1 MKNIFVV
8 ISVLFAGLVGVSSA
22 QTAPVSEPSGQK
34 TLAAT
39 VGVYAFPAA
48 GQGPEEQSKNEA
60 ECYSWAA
67 NNTKSDP
74 FNLAKKMAQ
83 TDQAAEQQK
92 EQIQQSGQGAG
103 AAGAV
108 GGAAMGALIGEIASD
123 DAGEGAAWGAA
134 VGLVAGRRKARRAK
148 QQATQQVEHQTE
160 RQQQATA
167 EQIES
172 FKKAFGVCLE
182 AKNYLVRF

>member
-1 MKNIFVV
+1 MKNIFLV
-8 ISVLFAGLVGVSSA
+8 ILVLLAGLVVVGFA
-22 QTAPVSEPSGQK
+22 QAQSVSEPSGQK

-48 GQGPEEQSKNEA
+48 GQGLEEQSKNEA

-74 FNLAKKMAQ
+74 FNLAKKMKQ
-83 TDQAAEQQK
+83 TDQAAAQQK
-92 EQIQQSGQGAG
+92 AQIKQEGQGAG

-108 GGAAMGALIGEIASD
+108 GGAAMGALIGEITSGDAS
-123 DAGEGAAWGAA
+123 EGAAWGAA
-134 VGLVAGRRKARRAK
+134 AGLIAGRRKARRAK
-148 QQATQQVEHQTE
+148 KGATQQVEHQTE
-160 RQQQATA
+160 RQQQATVA
-167 EQIES
+167 QIES

>member
-1 MKNIFVV
+1 MKRILVTY
-8 ISVLFAGLVGVSSA
+8 SVLFAGLLTAALA
-22 QTAPVSEPSGQK
+22 QAPPVSEPSGQK

-48 GQGPEEQSKNEA
+48 GQTSEEQSKNEA

-67 NNTKSDP
+67 DNTKSDP
-74 FNLAKKMAQ
+74 FNLAKKMKQ
-83 TDQAAEQQK
+83 TEQSADRQK
-92 EQIQQSGQGAG
+92 EQIAQSGQGAG

-108 GGAAMGALIGEIASD
+108 RGAAAGALIGEIASN

-134 VGLVAGRRKARRAK
+134 AGLIAGRRARRRA
-148 QQATQQVEHQTE
+148 QQEATEQVEHQE
-160 RQQQATA
+160 VRQQQATA
-167 EQIES
+167 EQIEG

-182 AKNYLVRF
+182 AKKYLVKY